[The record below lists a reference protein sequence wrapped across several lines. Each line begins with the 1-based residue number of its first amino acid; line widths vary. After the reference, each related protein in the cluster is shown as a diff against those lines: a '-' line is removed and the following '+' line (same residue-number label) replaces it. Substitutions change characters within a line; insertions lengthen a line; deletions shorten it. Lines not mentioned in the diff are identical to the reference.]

1 MVAFAVANIGRC
13 AMTEPADRQ
22 MPILY
27 TKPVALDRT
36 AHAKKHFVSPKDTG
50 FARGATHV
58 PLGMAEL
65 AFAARHYPIVFP
77 ANAPAGP
84 LAILGLEPGKNL
96 FVDAEGRWAEDHYVP
111 AYVRRFPFLFTT
123 APDGQFVLCIEAT
136 ANALADDGNAP
147 LFQDDGKPGKI
158 VEDALR
164 FAGDFHAQV
173 TLGHSFGD
181 ALNAQG
187 LLFDNRA
194 QAQLP
199 GGRNVT
205 LQGFRTL
212 DPEKFDKIDDAVYL
226 DWRKKGWVAAVHCHL
241 LSLGH
246 WQTLANRAARQ
257 TKAAA

>member
-1 MVAFAVANIGRC
+1 
-13 AMTEPADRQ
+13 MTEPAADRQ
-22 MPILY
+22 MPVLY
-27 TKPVALDRT
+27 TKPVALDRA
-36 AHAKKHFVSPKDTG
+36 AHAKKHYVPPKDMG
-50 FARGATHV
+50 FARAATHV

-77 ANAPAGP
+77 SAAPAGP

-96 FVDAEGRWAEDHYVP
+96 FVDAEGRWAEDHYIP
-111 AYVRRFPFLFTT
+111 AYVRRFPFVFTT
-123 APDGQFVLCIEAT
+123 APDGKFVLCVEST
-136 ANALADDGNAP
+136 ANAIADTGDAP
-147 LFQDDGKPGKI
+147 LFQEDGKPGKI

-164 FAGDFHAQV
+164 FSGDFHAQV
-173 TLGHSFGD
+173 TLGHAFGD
-181 ALNAQG
+181 GLAAHG

-199 GGRNVT
+199 GGRDVT

-212 DPEKFDKIDDAVYL
+212 DHEKFDKIDDALYL

-246 WQTLANRAARQ
+246 WQTLANRAARRA
-257 TKAAA
+257 KAAA